1 MRFWQKIF
9 LLTLAVLLISFQVFS
24 FILLRNDFQT
34 ALNKEVATEL
44 EKVRLMR
51 LSIQTSIVYEK
62 YLLETNSLTR
72 LQTCTL
78 LYEFADSYF
87 DESSVTIDPLETA
100 IPKQEQDIA
109 NINILHTDGNDI
121 LQITSFFTAEDYPFC
136 LTTQTDITDIYTE
149 IQAQI
154 SFAQTLSLFVSIGCA
169 VVVLLLSLFLTR
181 QINALRRTTRK
192 MSHGLFYMRAKIHSH
207 DEIGEL
213 AQDFNVMADTVESK
227 VTELSQIADD
237 RKRFIDNLA
246 HEMKTP
252 LTSIIGFSD
261 LLRTAKLEEETKMEY
276 ADTIYREGRH
286 LKNISSKLMELILLG
301 KTNPTLQ
308 PVAVDTFLQE
318 IYQSMDP
325 ICKNAQM
332 HLQYLPPEP
341 DFSLLLD
348 AELMKSV
355 VSNLVD
361 NAIKAS
367 KPDSHIIISAGRENT
382 DAGQQYFISVQD
394 FGRGIPQDEIDKITE
409 PFYMLDKARTRKH
422 GGAGLGLA
430 LCAEIATLHHS
441 RLDIQ
446 SQVGVGTQIRLLFE
460 HNTELEDL
468 TP

>member
-9 LLTLAVLLISFQVFS
+9 LLTLALLLLSFQVFS
-24 FILLRNDFQT
+24 FILIQNNFQT
-34 ALNKEVATEL
+34 ALNKEIATEI
-44 EKVRLMR
+44 EEVRLMR
-51 LSIQTSIVYEK
+51 LSMKTSILYEK
-62 YLLETNSLTR
+62 YLLDTTSLTR
-72 LQTCTL
+72 LQTCML
-78 LYEFADSYF
+78 LTDFAESYF
-87 DESSVTIDPLETA
+87 GTSSNATVTIDPLDTN
-100 IPKQEQDIA
+100 IPKQEQNIA
-109 NINILHTDGNDI
+109 NVNILHQDGQYI
-121 LQITSFFTAEDYPFC
+121 LQITSFFLAEEYPFC
-136 LTTQTDITDIYTE
+136 LTAQTNITDIYAQTQE
-149 IQAQI
+149 QI
-154 SFAQTLSLFVSIGCA
+154 SFAQTLSLFVSLGCA

-181 QINALRRTTRK
+181 QIHSLRRTSRK
-192 MSHGLFYMRAKIHSH
+192 MSHGVFFTRAKIHSH

-213 AQDFNVMADTVESK
+213 AEDFNTMADTIESK
-227 VTELSQIADD
+227 ITELSQIADD

-261 LLRTAKLEEETKMEY
+261 LLRTAKLEEDTKIEY
-276 ADTIYREGRH
+276 ADTIYKEGRH

-301 KTNPTLQ
+301 KTTPTLQ
-308 PVAVDTFLQE
+308 PVNVDAFLQD
-318 IYQSMDP
+318 IYQSMEP
-325 ICKNAQM
+325 ICKNAQI

-341 DFSLLLD
+341 DCTLLLD

-355 VSNLVD
+355 ISNLID

-367 KPDSHIIISAGRENT
+367 KPDSKIILSAGDN
-382 DAGQQYFISVQD
+382 YISVQD
-394 FGRGIPQDEIDKITE
+394 FGRGIPQDEINKITE

-430 LCAEIATLHHS
+430 LCAEIAALHHS

-460 HNTELEDL
+460 HNTELEGL